1 MQPEDRYVFKRG
13 PGMLSENKNT
23 KFAQEPPNKLVY
35 RLILAF

>member
-1 MQPEDRYVFKRG
+1 MQTEDHYVFERE

-23 KFAQEPPNKLVY
+23 KFAQDLPNKLVY